1 MKEDAS
7 NKPSILRQVVRGVLI
22 ASAIGAS
29 AVLILSFL
37 AECRPNKHVTNPTLT
52 DIQALARAV
61 EGFENQYDKL
71 PDVSLLDFEMEGS
84 EAVKLITVLLGKE
97 EEGQGNIQNPRQIA
111 FLTGRMTKHRKQ
123 GGIIFRSDYE
133 ADGIYDSWGNP
144 LRIILRS
151 PGQSTLVVPHLGKQV
166 TTSKPAVVL
175 SRGPDQKWGTEDD
188 IISRTDGP

>member
-1 MKEDAS
+1 MNEGTS
-7 NKPSILRQVVRGVLI
+7 NKPSILKQVARGVLI
-22 ASAIGAS
+22 ATVIAVSALVVLSSLVPRANPP
-29 AVLILSFL
+29 AVQ
-37 AECRPNKHVTNPTLT
+37 TLT
-52 DIQALARAV
+52 CIQALAGAV
-61 EGFENQYDKL
+61 QGFEDVYEKL
-71 PDVSLLDFEMEGS
+71 PNVSMLDFETEGL